1 MHNHLMKKPF
11 WHSCSLILIGIL
23 FLSCTSLSSGS
34 DRSSISDDSASA
46 EHYILESINRI
57 RKEHQLPI
65 LNVSPALQKIARDHS
80 RYMAQKGYLGHGHS
94 GNDFK
99 TRIEKAR
106 LKGWRE
112 VGENVG
118 RSMGYPNNSATI
130 ISGWMQSKHHR
141 ENILSAGFNKTGIG
155 TALAADG
162 TLYATQVF
170 MGSNDRQQD
179 STR

>member
-1 MHNHLMKKPF
+1 MHNYMMKNSF
-11 WHSCSLILIGIL
+11 WHSFSLMLAGTL
-23 FLSCTSLSSGS
+23 LLSCTSLSSGS
-34 DRSSISDDSASA
+34 DRNRICDEPASA
-46 EHYILESINRI
+46 EPYILESINLI
-57 RKEHQLPI
+57 RKEHHLPV
-65 LNVSPALQKIARDHS
+65 LTVSPTLQKIARDHS
-80 RYMAQKGYLGHGHS
+80 RYMAKSGYLGHGHS

-106 LKGWRE
+106 LNGWRE

-118 RSMGYPNNSATI
+118 RSLGYPNNSATI

-141 ENILSAGFNKTGIG
+141 ENILSAGFNKIGIG
-155 TALAADG
+155 TALADDG

-170 MGSNDRQQD
+170 MGTNDRQQD

>member
-1 MHNHLMKKPF
+1 MNDFPIKK
-11 WHSCSLILIGIL
+11 SILQICSVMLAGIL

-34 DRSSISDDSASA
+34 TSSKPSDESAAA
-46 EHYILESINRI
+46 EPYILESINRI
-57 RKEHQLPI
+57 RKEHHLPI
-65 LNVSPALQKIARDHS
+65 LTVSPALQKIARDHS
-80 RYMAQKGYLGHGHS
+80 RFMAKSSYLGHGHS

-118 RSMGYPNNSATI
+118 RSLGYPNNSATI
-130 ISGWMQSKHHR
+130 ISGWMQSKPHR
-141 ENILSAGFNKTGIG
+141 ENILSAGFNMTGIG

-170 MGSNDRQQD
+170 MGSDERQKD